1 MYKLQ
6 YENSEQ
12 LNNSRRIKILIH
24 LVVWGGMIYFLNS
37 RFLNLEWGP
46 MSREKE
52 TLLIPLIVGMLIN
65 TVLFYSNAYWLI
77 PRYLHTKQNKK
88 YWKWNAF
95 LLIGATLVELSFDTI
110 YIFEAYIREEV
121 PIASLTERY
130 AIVIELIIMFGA
142 MDFLVNI
149 LFWAM
154 AFLYRMPKDWMRNE
168 RQKQQL
174 VQDKLTAELD
184 FLKAQINPH
193 FLFNGINSIY
203 HLMEED
209 VEKAQKILLR
219 FSELLRYQLYE
230 CKEEFIPLKKELHYV
245 SNYLEIETIRKGED
259 AIIKIDLPELIE
271 LDNDFIPKIAPLLF
285 SPFLENAFKYLSLY
299 SEREKNIL
307 EASLK
312 VQKNS
317 VHLFVKNTID
327 SMTQAKKKKSS
338 SGIGLENVKRRLNI
352 LYPEKHQL
360 NIREKEGFFLVDL
373 EINLT

>member
-1 MYKLQ
+1 MYKLR
-6 YENSEQ
+6 YKNNGQ
-12 LNNSRRIKILIH
+12 LNNSRRLKIVIH
-24 LVVWGGMIYFLNS
+24 LVVWVGMIYFLNTQ
-37 RFLNLEWGP
+37 FLDLEWGP

-52 TLLIPLIVGMLIN
+52 TLLIPLIVGMIIN
-65 TVLFYSNAYWLI
+65 AVLFYSNAYWLI
-77 PRYLHTKQNKK
+77 PQYLQTKQNKK
-88 YWKWNAF
+88 YWKWNAY
-95 LLIGATLVELSFDTI
+95 LLFGLTLIEVSFDTI

-121 PIASLTERY
+121 PITSLTERY
-130 AIVIELIIMFGA
+130 TIALELIIMFGA
-142 MDFLVNI
+142 MNLFVNI
-149 LFWAM
+149 LFWAI

-230 CKEEFIPLKKELHYV
+230 CKEEFIPLKKELHYIA
-245 SNYLEIETIRKGED
+245 NYLEIEIIRKGED

-271 LDNDFIPKIAPLLF
+271 PEGSPILKIAPLLF

-299 SEREKNIL
+299 TEKEKNIL
-307 EASLK
+307 EASLN
-312 VQKNS
+312 VQKDRI
-317 VHLFVKNTID
+317 HLFVKNTID
-327 SMTQAKKKKSS
+327 LMNQSKRKKSS
-338 SGIGLENVKRRLNI
+338 SGIGLDNVRRRLNI

-360 NIREKEGFFLVDL
+360 SIREEGGFFLVDL
-373 EINLT
+373 EINLI